1 MMFIIVVL
9 MIFWFSLI
17 NYFVY
22 VKKKIIK
29 RFCYVFFIRL
39 NIILVC
45 YGINKYFVERVLE
58 CKIGS

>member
-22 VKKKIIK
+22 VKKI
-29 RFCYVFFIRL
+29 IRL

-45 YGINKYFVERVLE
+45 YGYNKYFVERVLE

>member
-22 VKKKIIK
+22 VKKIIEY
-29 RFCYVFFIRL
+29 FCYVFFICL

-45 YGINKYFVERVLE
+45 YGYNKYFVECVLE
-58 CKIGS
+58 CKIGL